1 VDDKRSFGRWRVT
14 DVTGF
19 EMSKKVEAELV
30 LEADGLVLRRDDGH
44 RDLFPYPEVFAR
56 TDDSTKTVLITATGR
71 VWLQARGAARNDGLQ
86 EELTVRRKAADPEWA
101 GPLEGRPVPSGNA
114 PAPARLATVGLCL
127 FVIGLAIGV
136 FQPLFVVGI
145 GAGLVAGPT
154 YAGLLFLLCIPI
166 ALVMLVL
173 AFVGARWVTV
183 PAFVGSAALAVGL
196 LAGISTANALSSRSA
211 ASRPV
216 TPTPAGTMQ
225 SFPTS
230 LEAHADVTLILDPAS
245 GFTSNP
251 TTGGPDGTF
260 GHWCYSL
267 SGSTDILEVTAMDV
281 VSAGTS
287 TLLADLYLEDTPARS
302 TMGTRWS
309 TRASCSSCANRQG
322 SPSFSGA
329 DR

>member
-1 VDDKRSFGRWRVT
+1 MDDKRSFGRWRVT

-44 RDLFPYPEVFAR
+44 RDLFPYLEVFAR
-56 TDDSTKTVLITATGR
+56 IDDSTKTVLITATGR

-86 EELTVRRKAADPEWA
+86 EELTVRRKAADPAAA

-114 PAPARLATVGLCL
+114 PAPATLAAVGLCL

-145 GAGLVAGPT
+145 GAGLVVGPT

-173 AFVGARWVTV
+173 AFFGARWVTV

-216 TPTPAGTMQ
+216 TPTTARDDAVLPDLPRGARRRDAQPRPRFGLHVKPDDGRTGRHLRALVP
-225 SFPTS
+225 FRTG
-230 LEAHADVTLILDPAS
+230 LDRCPVGQRDGRRERGDLDAQR
-245 GFTSNP
+245 GALP
-251 TTGGPDGTF
+251 REPQPDRLGD
-260 GHWCYSL
+260 
-267 SGSTDILEVTAMDV
+267 STVYPRLVLQLREP
-281 VSAGTS
+281 S
-287 TLLADLYLEDTPARS
+287 
-302 TMGTRWS
+302 
-309 TRASCSSCANRQG
+309 G